1 MSSQAGTAAASQATA
16 AGAVTQAIKAS
27 GSIVRVDQ
35 EAFEQILQRTD
46 RKLVIACPARTKL
59 FGRHQYAVNYQG
71 FTFYLKH
78 KELIQIPPGFEIIEA
93 KRIWVPY

>member
-1 MSSQAGTAAASQATA
+1 MSSAGGAAAASQA
-16 AGAVTQAIKAS
+16 GAVGAIAQAVKAS
-27 GSIVRVDQ
+27 GSIVQVDR

-59 FGRHQYAVNYQG
+59 FGSHQYAVNYQG
-71 FTFYLKH
+71 FTFYLKA
-78 KELIQIPPGFEIIEA
+78 KELIRIPPGFEIIEA